1 MTTGAKAEAMALKTT
16 SLGASFQKASGRL
29 FSRLPLSA
37 NQITVCALF
46 LAFIGFYFAYAQ
58 QPLVSLLFFILSGAI
73 DAIDGAVARA
83 RKEVSARGA
92 YIDGM
97 IDRLVEFLFAC
108 SFFFYA
114 LPPFLLPVA
123 AWTICFLFF
132 GSCMTSFAT
141 AYADHRKVADARK
154 LAAQP
159 GIFPR
164 AERLILLFI
173 ALALVPFCPTCTS
186 FLLFAGAVLATITFK
201 QRFVY
206 FAE

>member
-1 MTTGAKAEAMALKTT
+1 MLKKTSIGVRFQQEA
-16 SLGASFQKASGRL
+16 GRL
-29 FSRLPLSA
+29 FSCLPLSA
-37 NQITVCALF
+37 NQITVCALL
-46 LAFIGFYFAYAQ
+46 LALVGFYFAYAQ
-58 QPLVSLLFFILSGAI
+58 QPLLSLLFFILSGAT

-83 RKEVSARGA
+83 RKEVSTRGA

-114 LPPFLLPVA
+114 LPPFILPAA
-123 AWTICFLFF
+123 AWIIAFLFF

-141 AYADHRKVADARK
+141 AYADHRKVANARK
-154 LAAQP
+154 LASQP

-173 ALALVPFCPTCTS
+173 ALALVPFCLSCAS
-186 FLLFAGAVLATITFK
+186 FLLFAGAVLAAITFG
-201 QRFVY
+201 QRFLY
-206 FAE
+206 FAMQ

>member
-1 MTTGAKAEAMALKTT
+1 MLKKTSIGVRFQQEAGK
-16 SLGASFQKASGRL
+16 L
-29 FSRLPLSA
+29 FSCLPLSA

-58 QPLVSLLFFILSGAI
+58 QPLISLLFFILSGAA

-108 SFFFYA
+108 SFFFYT
-114 LPPFLLPVA
+114 LPPFILPAA
-123 AWTICFLFF
+123 AWIISFLFF

-154 LAAQP
+154 IAAQP

-164 AERLILLFI
+164 AERLILLFS
-173 ALALVPFCPTCTS
+173 ALALVPFCPTCVS
-186 FLLFAGAVLATITFK
+186 FLLFAGAVLSAITFK
-201 QRFVY
+201 QRFIY
-206 FAE
+206 FSR

>member
-1 MTTGAKAEAMALKTT
+1 MALKTT
-16 SLGASFQKASGRL
+16 SFGASFQKALGRL
-29 FSRLPLSA
+29 FSCLPLSA
-37 NQITVCALF
+37 NQITVCALL
-46 LAFIGFYFAYAQ
+46 LALAGFYFAYAQ
-58 QPLVSLLFFILSGAI
+58 QPLVSLLFFILSGAT
-73 DAIDGAVARA
+73 DAIDGAVARE

-114 LPPFLLPVA
+114 LPAFILPA
-123 AWTICFLFF
+123 GAWIISFLFF

-141 AYADHRKVADARK
+141 AYADHRKVADARR
-154 LAAQP
+154 LASQP

-173 ALALVPFCPTCTS
+173 ALLLVPFCPICVS
-186 FLLFAGAVLATITFK
+186 SLLFAGAALAAVTFG
-201 QRFVY
+201 QRFLY

>member
-1 MTTGAKAEAMALKTT
+1 MLKKVAT
-16 SLGASFQKASGRL
+16 LQKAQAKVGEI
-29 FSRLPLSA
+29 FSCLPLSA
-37 NQITVCALF
+37 NQITLCALA
-46 LAFIGFYFAYAQ
+46 LALIGFYFAFVQ
-58 QPLVSLLFFILSGAI
+58 QPFISLLFFILSGAT

-108 SFFFYA
+108 SFFLYA
-114 LPPFLLPVA
+114 LPSFILPAA
-123 AWTICFLFF
+123 AWIIAFLFF

-141 AYADHRKVADARK
+141 AYADHRKVADAKK
-154 LAAQP
+154 LALQP

-164 AERLILLFI
+164 AERLILLFV
-173 ALALVPFCPTCTS
+173 ALALVPFCPICTS
-186 FLLFAGAVLATITFK
+186 FLLFAGAVLSTITFA
-201 QRFVY
+201 QRFGY

>member
-1 MTTGAKAEAMALKTT
+1 MALKTT
-16 SLGASFQKASGRL
+16 SLGASFQQMAGEL
-29 FSRLPLSA
+29 FSHLPLSA
-37 NQITVCALF
+37 NQITVCALA
-46 LAFIGFYFAYAQ
+46 LALIGFYFAYAQ
-58 QPLVSLLFFILSGAI
+58 QPFISLLFFVLSGVT

-114 LPPFLLPVA
+114 LPSFILPVA
-123 AWTICFLFF
+123 AWIISFLFF

-141 AYADHRKVADARK
+141 AYADHRKVADAKK

-173 ALALVPFCPTCTS
+173 ALALVPFCPNCVS
-186 FLLFAGAVLATITFK
+186 FLLFSGAVLSAITFA
-201 QRFVY
+201 QRFLY

>member
-1 MTTGAKAEAMALKTT
+1 MPLKAT
-16 SLGASFQKASGRL
+16 SFGASFQKALGKL
-29 FSRLPLSA
+29 FSCLPLSA
-37 NQITVCALF
+37 NQITVCALL
-46 LAFIGFYFAYAQ
+46 LALVGFYFAYAQ
-58 QPLVSLLFFILSGAI
+58 QPFLSLLFFILSGAT

-97 IDRLVEFLFAC
+97 IDRLVEFLFIC

-114 LPPFLLPVA
+114 LPPFILPAGAWLVA
-123 AWTICFLFF
+123 LLFF
-132 GSCMTSFAT
+132 GTCMTSFAT
-141 AYADHRKVADARK
+141 AYADHRKVADAKK
-154 LAAQP
+154 LAHQP

-173 ALALVPFCPTCTS
+173 ALALVPFCASCAS
-186 FLLFAGAVLATITFK
+186 FLIFAGAALAAITFA
-201 QRFVY
+201 QRFGY

>member
-1 MTTGAKAEAMALKTT
+1 MTLKTT
-16 SLGASFQKASGRL
+16 SFGASFQKASGRL

-37 NQITVCALF
+37 NQITACSLLLAL
-46 LAFIGFYFAYAQ
+46 IGFYFAYAQ
-58 QPLVSLLFFILSGAI
+58 QPLVSLLFFILSGAA
-73 DAIDGAVARA
+73 DAIDGAVARE

-114 LPPFLLPVA
+114 LPSFILPSG
-123 AWTICFLFF
+123 AWIITLLFF

-154 LAAQP
+154 IASQP

-164 AERLILLFI
+164 AERLIILFA
-173 ALALVPFCPTCTS
+173 ALALVPFCPACVS
-186 FLLFAGAVLATITFK
+186 FLLFAGAALSMMTFA
-201 QRFVY
+201 QRFWY
-206 FAE
+206 FAG

>member
-1 MTTGAKAEAMALKTT
+1 MALKTT
-16 SLGASFQKASGRL
+16 PIGVSFQKASGKL

-37 NQITVCALF
+37 NQITVCALA
-46 LAFIGFYFAYAQ
+46 LALVGFCFAYVQ
-58 QPLVSLLFFILSGAI
+58 QPLLSLLFFILSGAT

-114 LPPFLLPVA
+114 LPPFILPAA
-123 AWTICFLFF
+123 AWVIAFLFF

-141 AYADHRKVADARK
+141 AYADHRKVADAKK
-154 LAAQP
+154 LARQP
-159 GIFPR
+159 GILPR
-164 AERLILLFI
+164 AERLILLFA
-173 ALALVPFCPTCTS
+173 ALALVPFCPSCTS
-186 FLLFAGAVLATITFK
+186 FLLFAGAVLATITFA
-201 QRFVY
+201 QRFGY

>member
-1 MTTGAKAEAMALKTT
+1 M
-16 SLGASFQKASGRL
+16 
-29 FSRLPLSA
+29 
-37 NQITVCALF
+37 CALI
-46 LAFIGFYFAYAQ
+46 LALIGFYFAFVQ
-58 QPLVSLLFFILSGAI
+58 QPLISLLFFILSVAT

-114 LPPFLLPVA
+114 LPSFILPAA
-123 AWTICFLFF
+123 AWIIAFLFF
-132 GSCMTSFAT
+132 GPCMTSFAT
-141 AYADHRKVADARK
+141 AYADHRKVADAKK

-164 AERLILLFI
+164 AERLILLFA
-173 ALALVPFCPTCTS
+173 ALALVPICPSCTS
-186 FLLFAGAVLATITFK
+186 FLLFAGAVLSAITFA
-201 QRFVY
+201 QRFIY
-206 FAE
+206 FAQ

>member
-1 MTTGAKAEAMALKTT
+1 MSLKTI
-16 SLGASFQKASGRL
+16 SLGISFQKASGRL
-29 FSRLPLSA
+29 FARLPLSA
-37 NQITVCALF
+37 NQITVCALL
-46 LAFIGFYFAYAQ
+46 LALVGFYFAYAQ
-58 QPLVSLLFFILSGAI
+58 QPLVSLLFFILSGAT

-97 IDRLVEFLFAC
+97 IDRLVEFLFIC

-114 LPPFLLPVA
+114 LPPLILPA
-123 AWTICFLFF
+123 GAWLIAYLFF
-132 GSCMTSFAT
+132 GSCMTGFAT

-154 LAAQP
+154 LASQP
-159 GIFPR
+159 GILPR

-173 ALALVPFCPTCTS
+173 ALAIVPFNPLAAS
-186 FLLFAGAVLATITFK
+186 FLLFAGAALATVTFA
-201 QRFVY
+201 QRFSY

>member
-1 MTTGAKAEAMALKTT
+1 MSLKSTT
-16 SLGASFQKASGRL
+16 SGASFQKAAGKL
-29 FSRLPLSA
+29 FSSLPLSA
-37 NQITVCALF
+37 NQITVCALL
-46 LAFIGFYFAYAQ
+46 LAFAGFCFAYAQ
-58 QPLVSLLFFILSGAI
+58 QPLVSLLFFILSGVT

-83 RKEVSARGA
+83 RNEVSARGA

-114 LPPFLLPVA
+114 LPAFILPAA
-123 AWTICFLFF
+123 AWIICLLFF

-141 AYADHRKVADARK
+141 AYADHRKAADAK
-154 LAAQP
+154 KIAAQP

-173 ALALVPFCPTCTS
+173 ALALVPICAGCAS
-186 FLLFAGAVLATITFK
+186 FLLFAGAMLSIVTFA
-201 QRFVY
+201 QRFSY